1 MLDRLVH
8 RGPDD
13 EGIGVSEGATIGARR
28 LAIIDLVHGNQ
39 PMPNED
45 GSVLAVQNGEIY
57 NFLELKADLEQR
69 GHRFTT
75 HNDTEVLPH
84 AYEEFGDDFV
94 ERLRGMFAIA
104 LWDKKRRR
112 LLLARD
118 RLGNNPLVYA
128 EIPGGVAFASEIQA
142 LLTLGLDR
150 GVDETAI
157 AQYLCLGYVPPPRTG
172 LESISSLSPGSFIT
186 FEAGITM

>member
-1 MLDRLVH
+1 MCGIAGVAGRDAEGAEDRVRAMLSCLAH

-45 GSVLAVQNGEIY
+45 GSVIAVQNGEIY
-57 NFLELKADLEQR
+57 NFLELKSDLESR
-69 GHRFTT
+69 GHRFATR
-75 HNDTEVLPH
+75 NDTEVLPH
-84 AYEEFGDDFV
+84 AYEEFGDSFV

-104 LWDKKRRR
+104 LWDRTRRR

-118 RLGNNPLVYA
+118 RLGKKPLVYA
-128 EIPGGVAFASEIQA
+128 ELPSGIAFASEIQA
-142 LLTLGLDR
+142 LLPLGLDR
-150 GVDETAI
+150 SVDETAI

-172 LESISSLSPGSFIT
+172 
-186 FEAGITM
+186 